1 MDPYKVEVKFQ
12 KDSFDGKPLKRL
24 INLLSLDKKDISLVI
39 TYAILGGLI
48 GLSLPL
54 GVQAI
59 INLIALQ
66 QQTSSWVVLSFI
78 VAGGVAITGTMVL
91 MQVVIMEALQQR
103 LFART
108 AFDFAYRFPR
118 LKMESITDQYA
129 PELANR
135 FFDTLN
141 VQKGIPKIVI
151 DLSASA
157 LQIIFGLAVLVLY
170 HPFFVFFGITLIL
183 LLILMIYFTGKR
195 GLKASL
201 SESKYKYKVVY
212 WLEELGRTMGSFKL
226 AGRTQYPLEKTDELV
241 EGYLEYRRKHFNI
254 LHFQIASSIV
264 IKSLA
269 TLALLIVGGLLVMDN
284 QMNIGQ
290 FVASEIIVIV
300 VLNALEK
307 IVLTMSNIFDVLTG
321 IEKMGNITDLEL
333 EDESGMDFQEVL
345 GDSGMSIEI
354 KDLSY
359 QPEPSMPPI
368 LKDINIEI
376 KSGERIAIT
385 GFNAS
390 GKTTLLRILLGLY
403 ENYSGSIVYNGI
415 PRKNLNI
422 ASLRSYM
429 GDYISD
435 EHLFN
440 ATLRENIC
448 MGRKDVSLKEVMEI
462 CKLVRLDKYVHQLQM
477 GLDTMISSEGTELSQ
492 SIIKKI
498 IIARCIVDMPRLVA
512 TEPLLDNIETDDKNA
527 LINLFADKKYP
538 WTLVAVTR
546 NTKLA
551 SICDRVIVMDKGEII
566 FNGKYNDLM
575 LKPYFYNIF
584 DHAPLIPKSS

>member
-1 MDPYKVEVKFQ
+1 MDNYKVEVKVQ
-12 KDSFDGKPLKRL
+12 KDSFEGKPMKRL
-24 INLLSLDKKDISLVI
+24 FRLLSLDRKDIYLVI
-39 TYAILGGLI
+39 VYAILAGLI

-54 GVQAI
+54 GIQAI

-66 QQTSSWVVLSFI
+66 QQTSSWIVLSFI
-78 VAGGVAITGTMVL
+78 VAGGTAITGFMVL

-118 LKMESITDQYA
+118 LKMENITDEYA

-141 VQKGIPKIVI
+141 IQKGIPKIVI
-151 DLSASA
+151 DLSASS
-157 LQIIFGLAVLVLY
+157 LQIFFGLLLLVLY
-170 HPFFVFFGITLIL
+170 HPFFVFFGLIL
-183 LLILMIYFTGKR
+183 IVLLFAIIYFSGER

-226 AGRTQYPLEKTDELV
+226 AGRTQFPLEKTDKLV

-254 LHFQIASSIV
+254 IHFQIASAIV
-264 IKSLA
+264 LKSFA

-290 FVASEIIVIV
+290 FVAAEIIVIM

-307 IVLTMSNIFDVLTG
+307 IVYTIDVIFDVLTG
-321 IEKMGNITDLEL
+321 IEKMGNVTDLEL
-333 EDESGMDFQEVL
+333 EDDEGMDFKEVV
-345 GDSGMSIEI
+345 GNNGMSIEI
-354 KDLSY
+354 RDLSY

-368 LKDINIEI
+368 LKDINIDI
-376 KSGERIAIT
+376 ASGERVAIT

-403 ENYSGSIVYNGI
+403 ENYTGSIVYNGI
-415 PRKNLNI
+415 PRRNI
-422 ASLRSYM
+422 NTASLRSYM
-429 GDYISD
+429 GDYVSE

-440 ATLRENIC
+440 ATLKENIC
-448 MGRKDVSLKEVMEI
+448 MGQKNVSLQDVMDV
-462 CKLVRLDKYVHQLQM
+462 CKLVRLDKYVHLLQK
-477 GLDTMISSEGTELSQ
+477 GLDTVISSEGTELPQ
-492 SIIKKI
+492 SIIKKVLL
-498 IIARCIVDMPRLVA
+498 ARCIVDMPRFVA
-512 TEPLLDNIETDDKNA
+512 TEPLLNNIETDDQNA
-527 LINLFADKKYP
+527 LLNLLSNRKYP

-546 NTKLA
+546 STKLA
-551 SICDRVIVMDKGEII
+551 AVCDRVIVLDKGAII
-566 FNGKYNDLM
+566 FNGAYRELM
-575 LKPYFYNIF
+575 NKPYFYNIF
-584 DHAPLIPKSS
+584 DHAPLTAKT

>member
-1 MDPYKVEVKFQ
+1 MDPYKVELKIQ
-12 KDSFDGKPLKRL
+12 KDSFEGKPLKRL
-24 INLLSLDKKDISLVI
+24 IWLLSLDKKDITLVI
-39 TYAILGGLI
+39 IYAILSGLI

-78 VAGGVAITGTMVL
+78 VAGSVAITGTMVL

-118 LKMESITDQYA
+118 LKMENITDQYA

-151 DLSASA
+151 DLSASS

-183 LLILMIYFTGKR
+183 LLFLMIYFTGKR

-226 AGRTQYPLEKTDELV
+226 AGRTQYPLEKTDQLV

-254 LHFQIASSIV
+254 IHFQIASSII

-307 IVLTMSNIFDVLTG
+307 IVMTMSTIFDVLTG

-333 EDESGMDFQEVL
+333 EDESGMDFKEVV
-345 GDSGMSIEI
+345 GDEGMSIQIRE
-354 KDLSY
+354 LSY
-359 QPEPSMPPI
+359 QPEPSMPQI
-368 LKDINIEI
+368 LKDINLDIN
-376 KSGERIAIT
+376 SGERVAIT

-429 GDYISD
+429 GDYVSD

-448 MGRKDVSLKEVMEI
+448 MGRKDVSLKDVMEI
-462 CKLVRLDKYVHQLQM
+462 CKLVRLDKYVHQLEF
-477 GLDTMISSEGTELSQ
+477 GLDTMISSEGSELSQ

-498 IIARCIVDMPRLVA
+498 ILARCIVDMPRFVA
-512 TEPLLDNIETDDKNA
+512 TEPLLDSIETDDKNA
-527 LINLFADKKYP
+527 LINLLADKKYP

-566 FNGKYNDLM
+566 FNGKYNDLVM
-575 LKPYFYNIF
+575 KPYFYNIF
-584 DHAPLIPKSS
+584 DHAPLTPGK